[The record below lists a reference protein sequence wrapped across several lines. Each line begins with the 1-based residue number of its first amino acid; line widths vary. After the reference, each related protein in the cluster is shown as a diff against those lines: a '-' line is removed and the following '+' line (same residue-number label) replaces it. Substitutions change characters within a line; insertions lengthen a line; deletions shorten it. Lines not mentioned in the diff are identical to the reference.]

1 MDSRSCVSHHW
12 IRHLSRNHGTFQTW
26 TTPRWVRSIVGSDC
40 WIGLMDDWCCYYI
53 TLFRNPSIYIIIYF
67 SRILTHSLDLL
78 LWFIFYHEH
87 WSHLV
92 LLTHLL
98 SLGRIIDVHYEA
110 LVHPN
115 TSKIVLQN
123 IITNPKIL
131 NLPWDPAV
139 MEFNQHHRPVHTAS
153 VSQIST
159 YIHSWLHVNL
169 SHIVMKPI

>member
-1 MDSRSCVSHHW
+1 MNYRQVGWIDGWLMLISSHSFV
-12 IRHLSRNHGTFQTW
+12 ISN
-26 TTPRWVRSIVGSDC
+26 ID
-40 WIGLMDDWCCYYI
+40 
-53 TLFRNPSIYIIIYF
+53 IIIYF
-67 SRILTHSLDLL
+67 SRILTHSLDRL

-87 WSHLV
+87 WSHLL
-92 LLTHLL
+92 LLTHLLSSYSPTPFPPLTHPL